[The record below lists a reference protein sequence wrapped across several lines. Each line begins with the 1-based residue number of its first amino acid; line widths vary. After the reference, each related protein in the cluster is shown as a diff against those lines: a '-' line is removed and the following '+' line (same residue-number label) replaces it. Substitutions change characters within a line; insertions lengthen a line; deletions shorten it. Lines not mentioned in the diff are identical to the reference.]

1 MRKTIPYLVVALL
14 LVLTIAV
21 REWIDG
27 RWADGHSSGPV
38 PVNFSLREW
47 RGEDLALDNE
57 VLEML
62 KPDQLIFRR
71 YRHPEGQTALVYGI
85 FYLSQGTGRT
95 MHSPMNCYPGSGW
108 EIVDK
113 EEVTLHG
120 LTKPDIRIKAQKAII
135 RKGME
140 KRVLYFWYY
149 AGGKV
154 AANQYLNKVL
164 TLYGAVVNGRTDGG
178 LITISTDFGKPSEN
192 QEDFEKNF
200 ISRIIDGL
208 ANHPV
213 AR

>member
-14 LVLTIAV
+14 LLLVITA
-21 REWIDG
+21 REWIDR
-27 RWADGHSSGPV
+27 RWAGGPPSGPI
-38 PVNFSLREW
+38 PVDFSLGEW
-47 RGEDLALDNE
+47 RGEDLALDKE

-71 YRHPEGQTALVYGI
+71 YKHPEGQTALVYGI
-85 FYLSQGTGRT
+85 FYLSQGTDRT

-108 EIVDK
+108 EIVDT
-113 EEVTLHG
+113 EEVNLHG
-120 LTKPDIRIKAQKAII
+120 LTRPDIKIKAQKAII
-135 RKGME
+135 RKGLE
-140 KRVLYFWYY
+140 ERVLYFWYY

-154 AANQYLNKVL
+154 AANQYLNKAL

-178 LITISTDFGKPSEN
+178 LVTISTDFGETSKN

-213 AR
+213 AQ